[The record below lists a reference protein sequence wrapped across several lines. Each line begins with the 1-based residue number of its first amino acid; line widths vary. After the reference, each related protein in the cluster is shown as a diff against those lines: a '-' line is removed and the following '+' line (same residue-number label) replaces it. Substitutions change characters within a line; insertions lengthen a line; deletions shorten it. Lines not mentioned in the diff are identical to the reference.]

1 MVNTPLSS
9 SSYGSRSVT
18 LEVTG
23 ICNQQVMRTGTCT
36 MTTSYN
42 RLSQTIKGVHRLGGK
57 VEKVTMFPAATPAVN
72 QSVNQD
78 GNQSGNQDGNQS
90 GNQSGNQAKPASA
103 PSASTA
109 QAPQPPKTQ
118 EVRSSK
124 SKRKQKG

>member
-1 MVNTPLSS
+1 MVSTPLSS
-9 SSYGSRSVT
+9 SNYGSRSVT

-42 RLSQTIKGVHRLGGK
+42 RLSQAIKGVHRLGGK
-57 VEKVTMFPAATPAVN
+57 VEKVTMFPAATPA
-72 QSVNQD
+72 
-78 GNQSGNQDGNQS
+78 GNQSGNLV
-90 GNQSGNQAKPASA
+90 KPVSA
-103 PSASTA
+103 PSAPTT
-109 QAPQPPKTQ
+109 QAPEPPKTQ